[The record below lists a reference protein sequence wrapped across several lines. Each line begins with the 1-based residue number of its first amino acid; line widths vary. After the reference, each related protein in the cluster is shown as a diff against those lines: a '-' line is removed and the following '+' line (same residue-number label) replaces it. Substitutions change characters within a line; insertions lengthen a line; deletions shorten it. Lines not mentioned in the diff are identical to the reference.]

1 MLVLTAYPE
10 TVPQDAGARAGEAEE
25 HLGCGEIMSAGDR
38 VTRWSRRD
46 PTPAVSESTGR
57 YGTFWRPPDISG
69 AMKSI
74 FNGDDADVFDRTGRE
89 QAELLAPY
97 LPSDEAVVVDIGCG
111 IGRVAK
117 HMAPLCKL
125 LWAVDV
131 SDEMLAM
138 AAERLAELPNVRF
151 ARCADTRIPDI
162 ADGSVDLVY
171 SVLVLQHLER
181 EDAFLMLR
189 EIHRILRPGATAYL
203 TFPNLLSDV
212 YLSSFVT
219 YAESGEAAT
228 NPVRA
233 RVYTPQEV
241 ERLLPAAGLTV
252 TSLEADVEII
262 VLAQKVPDPP
272 RV

>member
-1 MLVLTAYPE
+1 MSP
-10 TVPQDAGARAGEAEE
+10 GE
-25 HLGCGEIMSAGDR
+25 R
-38 VTRWSRRD
+38 VTRWSRKEA
-46 PTPAVSESTGR
+46 PAPEKETSGR
-57 YGTFWRPPDISG
+57 YATFWRPPDVSG

-74 FNGDDADVFDRTGRE
+74 FNGDDADEFERSGRE
-89 QAELLAPY
+89 QAEILAAH
-97 LPSDEAVVVDIGCG
+97 LASEDAIVVDIGCG
-111 IGRVAK
+111 IGRVAR
-117 HMAPLCKL
+117 HMAPRCKL

-138 AAERLAELPNVRF
+138 AAERLADRPNVRF

-162 ADGSVDLVY
+162 ADSSVDFVY
-171 SVLVLQHLER
+171 SILVLQHLER

-212 YLSSFVT
+212 YLQSFVT

-241 ERLLPAAGLTV
+241 ERLLPVAGLTV
-252 TSLEADVEII
+252 TSLEAGVEIV
-262 VLAQKVPDPP
+262 VLARKDAELPV
-272 RV
+272 